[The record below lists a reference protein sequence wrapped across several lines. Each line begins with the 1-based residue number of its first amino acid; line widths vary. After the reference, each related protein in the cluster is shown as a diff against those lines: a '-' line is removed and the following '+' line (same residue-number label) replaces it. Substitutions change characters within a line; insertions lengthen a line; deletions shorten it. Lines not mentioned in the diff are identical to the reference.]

1 MHRIAVLTEQ
11 ETRGAQ
17 MEEQIARFCKEKRR
31 FPRIEPYRNQESFFN
46 AVLTAAFSHAV
57 IALPGVAGLNA
68 VEHLRALCPAC
79 RIIWCSDLDF
89 SLHAFRLRVDYFLLE
104 PVTEEGFRRGLLV
117 WLEGRTSIAPC
128 SFDSNNH

>member
-1 MHRIAVLTEQ
+1 
-11 ETRGAQ
+11 
-17 MEEQIARFCKEKRR
+17 MEEQIARFCKEKGR

-89 SLHAFRLRVDYFLLE
+89 SLHAFRLRVDYFLLG

>member
-17 MEEQIARFCKEKRR
+17 MEEQIARLCKEKRR

-117 WLEGRTSIAPC
+117 WLEGRTSIAPFL
-128 SFDSNNH
+128 FDSNNH